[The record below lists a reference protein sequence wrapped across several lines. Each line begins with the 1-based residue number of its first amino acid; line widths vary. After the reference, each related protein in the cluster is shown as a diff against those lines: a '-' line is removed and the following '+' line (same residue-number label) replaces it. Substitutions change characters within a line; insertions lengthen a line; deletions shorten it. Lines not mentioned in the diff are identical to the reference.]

1 MFICFV
7 FIVEMST
14 ATNQAAEQ
22 KDETKPLW
30 RYVSKFRKT
39 TGGGNFEFK
48 CNICEVSF
56 NGSYTKV
63 RAHLL
68 KNLKNRS

>member
-39 TGGGNFEFK
+39 TGGGTGITAK
-48 CNICEVSF
+48 IICEAF
-56 NGSYTKV
+56 
-63 RAHLL
+63 AL
-68 KNLKNRS
+68 KIV